1 MAKNIFF
8 YVKRLTRL
16 LWMIV
21 KGLTDYLVPLAF
33 VYLVA
38 TSLRGDGEMRDS
50 GNEFDLVAHD
60 DSPVARGGYSLYWPI
75 RGGSTRK
82 GYLFQ
87 VSGI

>member
-8 YVKRLTRL
+8 YVKLLTRL

-21 KGLTDYLVPLAF
+21 KGLTDYLMPLAF

-50 GNEFDLVAHD
+50 GNEW
-60 DSPVARGGYSLYWPI
+60 RMM
-75 RGGSTRK
+75 TRR
-82 GYLFQ
+82 
-87 VSGI
+87 